1 MTFSDLVSPIIGLV
15 QGMGVAAV
23 FLLVVLIGVC
33 VLLDLPKLRATK
45 RRGFTRNLDELVG
58 EARHAGYLAPDL
70 PRGQTDQLR
79 PAELAPAASR
89 PNER

>member
-1 MTFSDLVSPIIGLV
+1 MSELLSPLVGLL
-15 QGMGVAAV
+15 QGIGVAAV

-33 VLLDLPKLRATK
+33 VLLDLPKLRGTT

-79 PAELAPAASR
+79 PAELSAPPSR